1 MEDRATLRIS
11 SQHVANWLLHG
22 VCSKDQ
28 VLEALF
34 RMAAVVDDQNAGDP
48 AYTPMCRDLQ
58 TDIAFRAACDLIF
71 KGRIEPNGYTEAIL
85 TDRRR
90 EKMLVGRL
98 LRPIEGAPHK

>member
-1 MEDRATLRIS
+1 
-11 SQHVANWLLHG
+11 
-22 VCSKDQ
+22 